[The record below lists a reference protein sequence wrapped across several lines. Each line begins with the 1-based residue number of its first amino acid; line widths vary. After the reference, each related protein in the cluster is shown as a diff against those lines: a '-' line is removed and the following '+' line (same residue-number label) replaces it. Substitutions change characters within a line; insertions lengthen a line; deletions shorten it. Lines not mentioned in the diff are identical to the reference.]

1 MKDVVVHSSRTH
13 VIARSWGVSAWK
25 AGRESELLPP
35 ARLFWCCFQSKQ
47 AATNTATLDQRPRRR
62 PFARSKSIL
71 DHVLLGVIVLIIS
84 APRQLFLET
93 PLLLTRLTQA
103 STPLHTITTPQNGSC
118 TIKGGRHRL
127 FAMDTEGERA
137 GRRVCGAGG

>member
-1 MKDVVVHSSRTH
+1 MQRMRSFEYHYRDERIFSRRAWRMKRRMWSCTQCRTH

-25 AGRESELLPP
+25 AGRESELLPL

-71 DHVLLGVIVLIIS
+71 DHVLLELTVIIIS
-84 APRQLFLET
+84 APCQLFLDT
-93 PLLLTRLTQA
+93 PLYLRAPPRRPYRYTQ
-103 STPLHTITTPQNGSC
+103 
-118 TIKGGRHRL
+118 
-127 FAMDTEGERA
+127 
-137 GRRVCGAGG
+137 

>member
-47 AATNTATLDQRPRRR
+47 AATNTATLDNDLDDGHLR
-62 PFARSKSIL
+62 ARKASWIMYYL
-71 DHVLLGVIVLIIS
+71 D
-84 APRQLFLET
+84 
-93 PLLLTRLTQA
+93 
-103 STPLHTITTPQNGSC
+103 
-118 TIKGGRHRL
+118 
-127 FAMDTEGERA
+127 
-137 GRRVCGAGG
+137 